1 MSLYSLIFLFNIF
14 INSNIADFESM
25 QKDQVFAANE
35 ITESAYNNNIK
46 EAEAAAKVA
55 NKNIASSSKIEK
67 IANSENA
74 KIEDNL
80 LCFIAASK
88 VEEEFGIEKHLLSTI
103 ASVESGQWDYKREQF
118 MAWPWTVNAQGKGYY
133 LKTKEEAVAKV
144 KELQEQGVESID
156 VGCMQI
162 NLKYHHDAFTSLE
175 DAFDPQKNIEYGA
188 KFLRKLYSSRGKDW
202 NRAVMAYHSKDP
214 VRGKN
219 YKLKLNSR
227 YEQLKVALNSKDMS
241 LF

>member
-1 MSLYSLIFLFNIF
+1 MSLYLLFFMFNIYVSA
-14 INSNIADFESM
+14 NADIGEILPSES
-25 QKDQVFAANE
+25 VAPV
-35 ITESAYNNNIK
+35 TENIK
-46 EAEAAAKVA
+46 EAELAAEIDNKNLTLHSNQFDNMVAENPKIEDNMLCFLAAAKV
-55 NKNIASSSKIEK
+55 EK
-67 IANSENA
+67 
-74 KIEDNL
+74 
-80 LCFIAASK
+80 
-88 VEEEFGIEKHLLSTI
+88 EFGIAKHLLFTI
-103 ASVESGQWDYKREQF
+103 VSVESGQWDYKREQF

-144 KELQEQGVESID
+144 IELQNRGIKSID

-162 NLKYHHDAFTSLE
+162 NLKYHKDAFTNIE

-188 KFLRKLYSSRGKDW
+188 KFLRKLYSSRGQDW

-214 VRGKN
+214 VRGRK